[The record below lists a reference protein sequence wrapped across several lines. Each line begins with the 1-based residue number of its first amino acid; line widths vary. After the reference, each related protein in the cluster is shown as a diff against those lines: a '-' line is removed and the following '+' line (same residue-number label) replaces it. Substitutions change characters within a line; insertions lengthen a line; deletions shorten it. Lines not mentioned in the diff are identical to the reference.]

1 MSNDSLLPSSS
12 SSPSLPSMLPL
23 LAGRDLDAPLAWCAG
38 EPVTG
43 HTYLKDVDW
52 LAAAGHLA
60 YLLVLGGLGAALAVR
75 RLQRRLIA

>member
-1 MSNDSLLPSSS
+1 MSNESLLPSS

-43 HTYLKDVDW
+43 H
-52 LAAAGHLA
+52 A
-60 YLLVLGGLGAALAVR
+60 YLEK
-75 RLQRRLIA
+75 Q